1 MPRRTNV
8 FQKAI
13 YLAQKV
19 LMPGSTV
26 VESAMLPD
34 SITGLEREVDVLIEG
49 RIAGFPAPI
58 RIGIECRDH
67 KGKQGAPW
75 RESIHAKHEHLP
87 IDVSI
92 AASAAGFARTAEKI
106 AEHYRIQLWE
116 PAKLDD
122 EVEREIVGV
131 LEALWGKAVTF
142 ATDDVQITAV
152 ALEFADGTPASSFT
166 EPLSYNLVGDQ
177 GQPLGDIREMVRAV
191 LFSGQNLNNEGMRD
205 AETGPH
211 EIKGEFSDP
220 ALTQDD
226 GTMTPVFTFPVEHP
240 AQRLLV
246 RSIAFAIRAQVTVTR
261 IQLKH
266 QQLNGVALAYG
277 EATIEGRPIT
287 VVAVEEGSA
296 LPTVTFEPTRLDQ

>member
-1 MPRRTNV
+1 M
-8 FQKAI
+8 
-13 YLAQKV
+13 
-19 LMPGSTV
+19 
-26 VESAMLPD
+26 
-34 SITGLEREVDVLIEG
+34 
-49 RIAGFPAPI
+49 
-58 RIGIECRDH
+58 
-67 KGKQGAPW
+67 
-75 RESIHAKHEHLP
+75 
-87 IDVSI
+87 
-92 AASAAGFARTAEKI
+92 
-106 AEHYRIQLWE
+106 
-116 PAKLDD
+116 
-122 EVEREIVGV
+122 EREIVGV

-142 ATDDVQITAV
+142 ATDDVQITQV

-191 LFSGQNLNNEGMRD
+191 LFGGQNLNNEGMRD

-211 EIKGEFSDP
+211 ESKGEFSDP

-226 GTMTPVFTFPVEHP
+226 GTMTPVFTFPVENP